1 MPENHIKITLSV
13 NQDTDRIIK
22 AKQFDAASRYL
33 DVTLVNDDGTA
44 FDLTD
49 CRVQFNAQK
58 ADLKYI
64 MNDAV
69 ITDPAAGKFTIE
81 LTDQTLAIGNSVVNA
96 DISIF
101 SLDGIHI
108 LTTRSFGIEVQA
120 TVRNDTATESS
131 NEYNSVVILFQ
142 DVWDMRETIRE
153 INERFGQLDDD
164 LEPEDEQAGSS
175 ALGGINRMWNYLQ
188 TQSTA
193 AVAEMVSDIK
203 TLLGRANPTSSNK
216 TTVMNYL
223 RLIEDLNNRGAI
235 KSIQKF
241 NVKADVATQNVTM
254 SSVNVNKSIIVL
266 ASAHAT
272 QFLTVLG
279 ATITNSTTVTVNGTA
294 TAAASEGFRFQV
306 VEFY

>member
-69 ITDPAAGKFTIE
+69 ITDPAAGKCTIE

-175 ALGGINRMWNYLQ
+175 ALGGINRMWNYLK

-193 AVAEMVSDIK
+193 AIVEMVNDIK

-266 ASAHAT
+266 ASAHAS
-272 QFLTVLG
+272 QFTTVLG

-294 TAAASEGFRFQV
+294 TTAASEGFKFQV